1 MNDSS
6 VTSNIETLW
15 ATVQDLQSQID
26 DMKAGR
32 TPAPEA
38 ASADEQFVAADAGVS
53 VESVREAF
61 AEPAATP
68 SDAVTRAINSWF
80 DDATED
86 HKKRM
91 TAALR
96 TFARSYQ
103 VTRFRIE
110 QSLPLHVQ
118 RHDPEYSVRVH
129 DLTMHA
135 LLPEVPRG

>member
-1 MNDSS
+1 MIATAEERAILKAICEICS
-6 VTSNIETLW
+6 IE
-15 ATVQDLQSQID
+15 QIH
-26 DMKAGR
+26 AITELVLAER
-32 TPAPEA
+32 TPAPKA
-38 ASADEQFVAADAGVS
+38 ASAPKLCGCGFPPHVGRCQ
-53 VESVREAF
+53 
-61 AEPAATP
+61 PAATP